1 MQSNRTSAFTLIELL
16 VVIAIIAILAAI
28 LFPVFAQAKEAA
40 KKTQC
45 LSNVKNAGTAMHLY
59 VGDYDDVTPTILGAR
74 GSNPSYEIDYYVQL
88 MPYVKNLDVFFCPDR
103 TEFIAGDCEDG
114 YNPRKQCIGYG
125 YNWGF
130 TSATTSGLT
139 AGRTNTADWRVDA
152 GKNLGQIAYP
162 AEMFAFGDTGDS
174 SRYTICANY
183 IAQFAKANSDLRHG
197 ARSNFAFVD
206 GHAKNVAMVGGK
218 YAGVLVV
225 SFPSD
230 VKQGKFYCD
239 NPDAID
245 SAVGMTCGQY
255 VDAIY
260 AGTTRFTK

>member
-1 MQSNRTSAFTLIELL
+1 MSSIRKSAFTLIELL

-28 LFPVFAQAKEAA
+28 LFPVFAQAKAAA

-59 VGDYDDVTPTILGAR
+59 VNDYDDVTPTILGPR
-74 GSNPSYEIDYYVQL
+74 GGNPSYAIDYYVQL
-88 MPYVKNLDVFFCPDR
+88 MPYVKSLDMFFCPDR
-103 TEFIAGDCEDG
+103 TEFIAGGCEDG
-114 YNPRKQCIGYG
+114 YNPKKQCIGYG

-130 TSATTSGLT
+130 TSATSSGLT
-139 AGRTNTADWRVDA
+139 TGRVNTQEWRVDG
-152 GKNLGQIAYP
+152 GKNLSQIAAP

-174 SRYTICANY
+174 SRYTICSNY
-183 IAQFAKANSDLRHG
+183 IAQFAKSNADLRHG

-206 GHAKNVAMVGGK
+206 GHAKNVVMIGGK
-218 YAGVLVV
+218 IGGSVF

-239 NPDAID
+239 NADAVD
-245 SAVGMTCGQY
+245 AKVGMTCGAY
-255 VDAIY
+255 VEY
-260 AGTTRFTK
+260 VYGLTTRFTK